1 MRRLRGMGRAYWT
14 KVLLSVLVVIL
25 AGVSGLFYYQTT
37 QWKQAFEALQANYLG
52 LREGYISLQND
63 TSTLETYYDDVQ
75 GKYSSLKSEYTDLQ
89 NRHLTLQKEKMLL
102 QNEHDEVL
110 NLQKE
115 ILLEKFKTLEISPE
129 DNATMFYDIDFGY
142 IKVNFTSSS
151 EVFFWIGS
159 SLTEDVYYARYPP
172 FPNTVVNGTFVMPVC
187 DDLYIRIYNP
197 NLDVASKIS
206 LTIKLIY

>member
-1 MRRLRGMGRAYWT
+1 MDFKSRRS
-14 KVLLSVLVVIL
+14 VLLISVVLALVGTIAVT
-25 AGVSGLFYYQTT
+25 GLLTYQTT

-75 GKYSSLKSEYTDLQ
+75 EKYSSLKSEYTDLQ
-89 NRHLTLQKEKMLL
+89 NRYSSLQREKMLL

-129 DNATMFYDIDFGY
+129 DNATMFYDVDFGY
-142 IKVNFTSSS
+142 IKVNFTSSA

-159 SLTEDVYYARYPP
+159 SLTEGIYYTRYPP
-172 FPNTVVNGTFVMPVC
+172 FPNTVVNGTFVVPVC
-187 DDLYIRIYNP
+187 DDLYILIYNP

>member
-1 MRRLRGMGRAYWT
+1 MDFKSRRS
-14 KVLLSVLVVIL
+14 VLLISVVLALVGTIAVT
-25 AGVSGLFYYQTT
+25 GLLTYQTT

-75 GKYSSLKSEYTDLQ
+75 EKYSSLKSEYTDLQ
-89 NRHLTLQKEKMLL
+89 NRYSSLQREKMLL
-102 QNEHDEVL
+102 QNEHDEIL

-129 DNATMFYDIDFGY
+129 DNATMFYDVDFGY
-142 IKVNFTSSS
+142 IKVNFTSSA

-159 SLTEDVYYARYPP
+159 SLTEGIYYTRYPP
-172 FPNTVVNGTFVMPVC
+172 FPNTVVNGTFVVPVC
-187 DDLYIRIYNP
+187 DDLYILIYNP